1 MLTAEINDQRKP
13 KFYIPAIYPP
23 SMWENQIPVKGN
35 YTYEDYEKLP
45 EGAPYQLIG
54 GKLVI
59 TPSPIPYRQELS
71 RELGFKLFTFVKKND
86 LGHVYYAPL
95 DVYFSETDV
104 YQPDILFIHKKREK
118 IIGKTKIEGSPDIVI
133 EILSP
138 STAYYDLRKKFRIY
152 EKFGVKEYWIVDPEL
167 KRIEV
172 YENENSKY
180 KIFSEAEN
188 EGSVSSAVLK
198 GFEVELT
205 ELFGGRRTDG
215 A

>member
-1 MLTAEINDQRKP
+1 MLTANIIDRGKP
-13 KFYIPAIYPP
+13 KFFIPAIYPT
-23 SMWENQIPVKGN
+23 SMWENTIPAKRTH
-35 YTYEDYEKLP
+35 TYEDYNRLP

-54 GKLVI
+54 GELIK
-59 TPSPIPYRQELS
+59 TPSAMPYHQELS
-71 RELGFKLFTFVKKND
+71 RELGFKSFSFVKEND

-104 YQPDILFIHKKREK
+104 YQPDILFIGKKRSE
-118 IIGKTKIEGSPDIVI
+118 IIGKTKIERSPDIVI

-167 KRIEV
+167 KRIAV

-180 KIFSEAEN
+180 KVFSEAEN

-198 GFEVELT
+198 GFEVELI
-205 ELFGGRRTDG
+205 ELFGGRKTDG

>member
-1 MLTAEINDQRKP
+1 MLTAKIADRGKP
-13 KFYIPAIYPP
+13 EFFIPAVYPP
-23 SMWENQIPVKGN
+23 SMWENTIPIKGT
-35 YTYEDYEKLP
+35 YTYEDYNRLP

-54 GKLVI
+54 GELI
-59 TPSPIPYRQELS
+59 MTPSPMPYHQELS
-71 RELGFKLFTFVKKND
+71 RELGFKLFSFVKKND
-86 LGHVYYAPL
+86 LGHMYYAPL

-104 YQPDILFIHKKREK
+104 YQPDILFIQKERAQ

-172 YENENSKY
+172 YGNENSVY

-188 EGSVSSAVLK
+188 RGSVSSMVLK
-198 GFEVELT
+198 GFEVELS
-205 ELFGGRRTDG
+205 ELFEASGN
-215 A
+215 